1 MEKMKRCFLKKDK
14 SYPRASGKE
23 DRGKLGASWIL
34 VSVQGQA
41 AREGSFMEKKAWVTK
56 IPPNIYGLKKDKHS
70 SFS

>member
-41 AREGSFMEKKAWVTK
+41 AREGSFMEKKA
-56 IPPNIYGLKKDKHS
+56 
-70 SFS
+70 